1 MPTPIRDDRGL
12 TESVQLAI
20 LWPLLMLATLGIIQ
34 SGIWL
39 NARNVAFRAATVAVD
54 AARGSYGS
62 AADAEAA
69 ARGVA
74 ESGGL
79 KQVQVSVIR
88 RAAIVDVTVRARA
101 VLILD
106 LGLGSLTANASA
118 PVERVSQ
125 P

>member
-1 MPTPIRDDRGL
+1 VHTPIRDERGL

-20 LWPLLMLATLGIIQ
+20 LWPLLMVATLGIIQ

-39 NARNVAFRAATVAVD
+39 HARNVAFRAATVAAD

-62 AADAEAA
+62 TADAEAA
-69 ARGVA
+69 ARGIA

-79 KQVQVSVIR
+79 KQVQVSVAR
-88 RAAIVDVTVRARA
+88 RAAVVDVTVRARA

-106 LGLGSLTANASA
+106 LGLGSLTATASA
-118 PVERVSQ
+118 PVERVTQ

>member
-1 MPTPIRDDRGL
+1 VPTPIRDDRGL

-39 NARNVAFRAATVAVD
+39 HARNVAFRAATVAVD
-54 AARGSYGS
+54 TARGSYGS

-69 ARGVA
+69 ARVVA
-74 ESGGL
+74 EAGGL
-79 KQVQVSVIR
+79 KQVQVSVVR
-88 RAAIVDVTVRARA
+88 RAAVVDATVRAHA

-106 LGLGSLTANASA
+106 LGLGSLTASASA
-118 PVERVSQ
+118 PVERVTQ

>member
-1 MPTPIRDDRGL
+1 VPKPVRDDRGL

-39 NARNVAFRAATVAVD
+39 HARNVAFRAATVAVD

>member
-1 MPTPIRDDRGL
+1 VPTPIRDDRGL

-39 NARNVAFRAATVAVD
+39 HARNVAFRAATVAVD
-54 AARGSYGS
+54 AARGSYGC

-69 ARGVA
+69 ARVVA
-74 ESGGL
+74 EAGGL
-79 KQVQVSVIR
+79 KQVQVSVVR
-88 RAAIVDVTVRARA
+88 RAAVVDVTVRARA

-106 LGLGSLTANASA
+106 LGLGSLTASASA
-118 PVERVSQ
+118 PIERVSQ

>member
-1 MPTPIRDDRGL
+1 MPKPIRDDRGL

-39 NARNVAFRAATVAVD
+39 HARNVAFRAATVAVD

-106 LGLGSLTANASA
+106 LGLGSLIANASA

>member
-1 MPTPIRDDRGL
+1 VRTRIRDERGL

-20 LWPLLMLATLGIIQ
+20 LWPLLILATLGIIQ

-39 NARNVAFRAATVAVD
+39 HARNVAFRAATVAAD

-62 AADAEAA
+62 VADAEAA
-69 ARGVA
+69 ARGIA

-79 KQVQVSVIR
+79 EQVQVSVIR
-88 RAAIVDVTVRARA
+88 RTAVVDVTVRANA

-106 LGLGSLTANASA
+106 LGLGSLTATASA
-118 PVERVSQ
+118 PVERVTQ

>member
-1 MPTPIRDDRGL
+1 MPTPIRDERGL

-39 NARNVAFRAATVAVD
+39 HARNVAFRAASVAAD
-54 AARGSYGS
+54 EARGSYGS
-62 AADAEAA
+62 VADAEAA
-69 ARGVA
+69 AIGIA
-74 ESGGL
+74 EAGGL
-79 KQVQVSVIR
+79 KQVQVSVVR
-88 RAAIVDVTVRARA
+88 RAAVVDVTVRARA

-106 LGLGSLTANASA
+106 LGLGSLSASA
-118 PVERVSQ
+118 SVPVERVTQ

>member
-1 MPTPIRDDRGL
+1 VPKPIRDDRGL

-34 SGIWL
+34 AGIWL
-39 NARNVAFRAATVAVD
+39 HARNVAFRAATVAVD

-74 ESGGL
+74 EAGGL

-88 RAAIVDVTVRARA
+88 RVAIVDVTVRASA

-106 LGLGSLTANASA
+106 LGFGSLTANASA
-118 PVERVSQ
+118 PLERVSQ

>member
-39 NARNVAFRAATVAVD
+39 HARNVAFRAATVAVD

-79 KQVQVSVIR
+79 KQVHVSVIR

>member
-1 MPTPIRDDRGL
+1 VPKPIRDDRGL

-39 NARNVAFRAATVAVD
+39 HARNVAFRAATVAVD

-74 ESGGL
+74 EAGGL

-88 RAAIVDVTVRARA
+88 RAAIVDVTVRASA

-106 LGLGSLTANASA
+106 LGLGPLTAHASA
-118 PVERVSQ
+118 PIERVSQ

>member
-1 MPTPIRDDRGL
+1 
-12 TESVQLAI
+12 
-20 LWPLLMLATLGIIQ
+20 MLATLGIIQ

-39 NARNVAFRAATVAVD
+39 HARTVAFRAATVAAD

-62 AADAEAA
+62 TADPEAA
-69 ARGVA
+69 ARGIA

-79 KQVQVSVIR
+79 KQVQVSVAR
-88 RAAIVDVTVRARA
+88 RAAVVDVTVRARA

-106 LGLGSLTANASA
+106 LGLGSLTATAST
-118 PVERVSQ
+118 PVERVTQ

>member
-1 MPTPIRDDRGL
+1 MPTPIRDERGL

-39 NARNVAFRAATVAVD
+39 HARNVAFRAASVAAD
-54 AARGSYGS
+54 EARGSYGS
-62 AADAEAA
+62 VADAEAA
-69 ARGVA
+69 AIGIA
-74 ESGGL
+74 EAGGL
-79 KQVQVSVIR
+79 KHVQVSVVR
-88 RAAIVDVTVRARA
+88 RAAVVDVTVRASA

-106 LGLGSLTANASA
+106 LGLGSLSASA
-118 PVERVSQ
+118 SVPVERVTQ

>member
-1 MPTPIRDDRGL
+1 VHKAIRDDRGL

-39 NARNVAFRAATVAVD
+39 HARNVAFRAATVAVD

-69 ARGVA
+69 ARVVA
-74 ESGGL
+74 EAGGL
-79 KQVQVSVIR
+79 KQVRVSVVR
-88 RAAIVDVTVRARA
+88 RAAVVDVTVRARA

-106 LGLGSLTANASA
+106 LGLGSLTASASA
-118 PVERVSQ
+118 PIERVSQ